1 MFRYLK
7 FLIVPIF
14 FLTSNCGFKVV
25 KQSDLINFNV
35 VEIRSIGEKRINYNL
50 KNKLSIKQE
59 EANKN
64 VKLEINT
71 KKNKNVKERNIKNEI
86 TKYQI
91 EIIVKV
97 KFEVLNNNKENVF
110 EVRESIDFN
119 VASQYSQTLN
129 NEKKAINLI
138 IDNLAEEIIEEL
150 ISKLNDY

>member
-1 MFRYLK
+1 MNRYLK
-7 FLIVPIF
+7 FLIVPVF
-14 FLTSNCGFKVV
+14 FLLSNCGFKVV

-35 VEIRSIGEKRINYNL
+35 VEIRSIGEKRINYKL

-71 KKNKNVKERNIKNEI
+71 KKNKDVKERNIKNEI

-91 EIIVKV
+91 EIIVNV
-97 KFEVLNNNKENVF
+97 KFEELNNNKENVF

-119 VASQYSQTLN
+119 VASQYSQTLT
-129 NEKKAINLI
+129 NEKKAISLI
-138 IDNLAEEIIEEL
+138 TDNLAEEIIEKL